1 MDPRIWNVFM
11 ITLRYVSNRDV
22 SLRVCDRIL
31 YTIRCLD
38 KKDVRDETVNHPHS
52 RARNGAGC
60 SVRLVRKR
68 SLGRQWDQ

>member
-1 MDPRIWNVFM
+1 MERVYDYIA
-11 ITLRYVSNRDV
+11 LRQQSRFV

-38 KKDVRDETVNHPHS
+38 KKDVRDETVNHPYY
-52 RARNGAGC
+52 RARNGAGF